1 MIGRE
6 IHYGQGDQILNVMY
20 KMHNEVIL
28 FMNDFSNERDMYVSL
43 NYITIHEMSK
53 KKKKKKHCSVAV
65 LYDMHCYFSDISVIC
80 DNVTGSVEKEVNL
93 TCSVSLLITDCC
105 IIMYK
110 FHYPESLNELVICS
124 QSEYSCAQRNS
135 FTCSYTPTT
144 AMTQQFRFFLQTT
157 CGAKT
162 TQFTLNIPGLYI
174 ILQEDCRK
182 TENCSSLYSQLQISC
197 Q

>member
-6 IHYGQGDQILNVMY
+6 IHYGQGDQILNLMY

-43 NYITIHEMSK
+43 NFITFHEMSK
-53 KKKKKKHCSVAV
+53 NNIFFHCSVAV

-93 TCSVSLLITDCC
+93 TCSVSLQKTDCC

-110 FHYPESLNELVICS
+110 FNELVICS
-124 QSEYSCAQRNS
+124 QPEYSCAQRNS

-144 AMTQQFRFFLQTT
+144 AMTEQFRFFLQTT

-162 TQFTLNIPGLYI
+162 TEFTLNIPGLYI
-174 ILQEDCRK
+174 ILQEDCRNI
-182 TENCSSLYSQLQISC
+182 EHCSPVYS
-197 Q
+197 